1 VAIHA
6 ENLQRMKLGG
16 AVVVLVI
23 AFKGTS
29 GNHNLMHSK
38 TK

>member
-1 VAIHA
+1 
-6 ENLQRMKLGG
+6 MKLGG
-16 AVVVLVI
+16 AVVVLVL

-29 GNHNLMHSK
+29 GNHNLMYSK